1 MIKVRQQ
8 SNTTSSKSA
17 SKSKRKNK
25 PREQKAAKTAV
36 RPAPNMLAMK
46 AMKKK
51 RPVLTEKKNVSEL
64 FERFS
69 PVERQEAYLMLG
81 GKYLVGCTRKRDSRY
96 KEFMEKIKEEMQ
108 SDKIATTKTAAV
120 KRFGELLSAAP

>member
-1 MIKVRQQ
+1 M
-8 SNTTSSKSA
+8 
-17 SKSKRKNK
+17 
-25 PREQKAAKTAV
+25 
-36 RPAPNMLAMK
+36 
-46 AMKKK
+46 
-51 RPVLTEKKNVSEL
+51 

-81 GKYLVGCTRKRDSRY
+81 GKYLVGCTRTRDSRY

-120 KRFGELLSAAP
+120 ERFGELLSAAP

>member
-1 MIKVRQQ
+1 
-8 SNTTSSKSA
+8 
-17 SKSKRKNK
+17 
-25 PREQKAAKTAV
+25 
-36 RPAPNMLAMK
+36 L
-46 AMKKK
+46 
-51 RPVLTEKKNVSEL
+51 EL

-120 KRFGELLSAAP
+120 KRFGELLSAAPCWTRMDLGKKMLNMCLTTTCQRRVEV